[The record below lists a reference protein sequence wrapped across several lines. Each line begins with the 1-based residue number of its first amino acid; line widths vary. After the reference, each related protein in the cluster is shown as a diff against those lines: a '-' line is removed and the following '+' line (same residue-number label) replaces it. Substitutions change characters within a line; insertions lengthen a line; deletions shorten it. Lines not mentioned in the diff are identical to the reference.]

1 MISSYVYA
9 EVQKDLE
16 VELFEAIDY
25 IDTEWLTE
33 LLEEDSVYVNAVDDL
48 GWTPLM
54 RAVTMLNEEMVEMV
68 NILLNNGADVNIA
81 NGDKKTALTLLE
93 GKLYFHHHST
103 N

>member
-1 MISSYVYA
+1 M
-9 EVQKDLE
+9 
-16 VELFEAIDY
+16 FE
-25 IDTEWLTE
+25 EHK
-33 LLEEDSVYVNAVDDL
+33 VYVNAVDDL

-54 RAVTMLNEEMVEMV
+54 RAVTMLNEEMV